1 MGEEHSLTPQR
12 RENLRNALAMLSLQF
27 SGADAD
33 DLDEFLGDLAS
44 EHPTEPIEDLPWR
57 LLQGALGLAQF
68 LTLMLYDELA
78 KPPSQTL
85 AELGRLFAEPVEPD
99 QGL

>member
-1 MGEEHSLTPQR
+1 MGEEHRLTPQR
-12 RENLRNALAMLSLQF
+12 RENLRNALAILSLQF

-33 DLDEFLGDLAS
+33 LDELLGDLAS
-44 EHPTEPIEDLPWR
+44 EHPTEPIEDLAWR
-57 LLQGALGLAQF
+57 LLEGALGLAQF

-78 KPPSQTL
+78 KPPSQTI

-99 QGL
+99 EGR